1 MSYQQ
6 TLVMPFVMYWTVDSK
21 HMQQFINNTQKC
33 LSKFS
38 AISELGNVLKVIWD
52 LLAT

>member
-21 HMQQFINNTQKC
+21 HMQQFINNTQK
-33 LSKFS
+33 
-38 AISELGNVLKVIWD
+38 NVFQNLVQFLNK
-52 LLAT
+52 AMY